1 MKKSDVH
8 TLDRVSSLM
17 SVDNSP
23 RAPSFLPPPLAL
35 WCCCCCS
42 WAPITNQTGL
52 EKYFPADSLVSV
64 VLCV

>member
-23 RAPSFLPPPLAL
+23 SPLGPAK
-35 WCCCCCS
+35 
-42 WAPITNQTGL
+42 AAGPRPVTNQTGL
-52 EKYFPADSLVSV
+52 EKYFPADFLARLRSV
-64 VLCV
+64 